1 MNTTIKAGTAFKQ
14 AGEGPVVVLIHGLG
28 LNMDVWQWQL
38 GALLQHYTV
47 LRYDLLGHGASV
59 KPKGAYTMPQMV
71 DQLHQLLDA
80 QGHQQCVIIGFSL
93 GGLIAKAF
101 TLAHPD
107 RVSALVVMNSAY
119 ARTDEQRAGIM
130 LRVEQSRADGP
141 GTTVSDALVRWFSS
155 EFIDNNPETIETVR
169 QWVLANDKQVYP
181 ELYLL
186 LANADIG
193 LHEAISTIACPT
205 LILTGEEDYGNSAAM
220 AKKMSEKIPGSKLAV
235 LQGLR
240 HMALVED
247 PPTVN
252 RILIDFLSAAFEK

>member
-1 MNTTIKAGTAFKQ
+1 MNTKMEAGTAFQQ
-14 AGEGPVVVLIHGLG
+14 AGDGPVIVLIHGLG

-38 GALLQHYTV
+38 NALLQHYTV
-47 LRYDLLGHGASV
+47 LRYDLLGHGASI
-59 KPKGAYTMPQMV
+59 KPKGAYSMPQMV
-71 DQLHQLLDA
+71 EQLRQLMDA
-80 QGHQQCVIIGFSL
+80 QGHRQFVVIGFSL

-119 ARTDEQRAGIM
+119 ARTAEQRAGIM

-155 EFIDNNPETIETVR
+155 GFIENNPGIIEKVR
-169 QWVLANDKQVYP
+169 KWVLANDKHVYP
-181 ELYLL
+181 DLYLL

-193 LHEAISTIACPT
+193 LDEAISTITCPT
-205 LILTGEEDYGNSAAM
+205 LIFTGEEDYGNSVEM
-220 AKKMSEKIPGSKLAV
+220 AEKMCAKIPGSKLAI

-247 PPTVN
+247 PATVN
-252 RILIDFLSAAFEK
+252 RILIDFLAAAFEE

>member
-1 MNTTIKAGTAFKQ
+1 MHTKIKLGTAFQQ

-38 GALLQHYTV
+38 DALLQHYTV
-47 LRYDLLGHGASV
+47 LRYDLLGHGHSI

-71 DQLHQLLDA
+71 DQLHQLIDA
-80 QGHQQCVIIGFSL
+80 QGHQQCIVIGFSL

-101 TLAHPD
+101 TLAHPH

-130 LRVEQSRADGP
+130 LRVQQSRADGP
-141 GTTVSDALVRWFSS
+141 GTTVSEALIRWFSS
-155 EFIDNNPETIETVR
+155 DFIDNNPEIIEQVR
-169 QWVLANDKQVYP
+169 NWVLANDKQVYP

-193 LHEAISTIACPT
+193 LEEAISTIECPT
-205 LILTGEEDYGNSAAM
+205 LIVTGAEDYGNSAAM
-220 AKKMSEKIPGSKLAV
+220 AAQMSAKIQGSKLAI

-240 HMALVED
+240 HMTLVED
-247 PPTVN
+247 PTTVN
-252 RILIDFLSAAFEK
+252 GILIDFLAAALAE

>member
-1 MNTTIKAGTAFKQ
+1 
-14 AGEGPVVVLIHGLG
+14 
-28 LNMDVWQWQL
+28 
-38 GALLQHYTV
+38 
-47 LRYDLLGHGASV
+47 
-59 KPKGAYTMPQMV
+59 
-71 DQLHQLLDA
+71 
-80 QGHQQCVIIGFSL
+80 
-93 GGLIAKAF
+93 
-101 TLAHPD
+101 
-107 RVSALVVMNSAY
+107 VMNSAY

>member
-1 MNTTIKAGTAFKQ
+1 MNAKIKSGTAFQ
-14 AGEGPVVVLIHGLG
+14 QDGAGPVVVLIHGLG
-28 LNMDVWQWQL
+28 LNMDMWQWQL
-38 GALLQHYTV
+38 DALLQHYTV
-47 LRYDLLGHGASV
+47 LRYDLLGHGDSI
-59 KPKGAYTMPQMV
+59 KPKGAYTVPQMV
-71 DQLHQLLDA
+71 DQLHRLIDA
-80 QGHQQCVIIGFSL
+80 QGHQHCVVIGFSL

-130 LRVEQSRADGP
+130 LRVEQCRADGP
-141 GTTVSDALVRWFSS
+141 GTTVSDALARWFST
-155 EFIDNNPETIETVR
+155 EFIENNPETIEKVR

-181 ELYLL
+181 ELYML

-193 LHEAISTIACPT
+193 MEEAISTIACPT
-205 LILTGEEDYGNSAAM
+205 LILTGAEDYGNSAEM
-220 AKKMSEKIPGSKLAV
+220 AEKMAVKIPGSRLAI

-252 RILIDFLSAAFEK
+252 RIVIGFLSTVFQE